1 MLLVGWFLGGPFGCV
16 IHSFIVSFTLSL
28 FGDDEDDDDGGGVY

>member
-1 MLLVGWFLGGPFGCV
+1 MFVVGWWSIWLYV

-28 FGDDEDDDDGGGVY
+28 FDDDDDDDGGGIY